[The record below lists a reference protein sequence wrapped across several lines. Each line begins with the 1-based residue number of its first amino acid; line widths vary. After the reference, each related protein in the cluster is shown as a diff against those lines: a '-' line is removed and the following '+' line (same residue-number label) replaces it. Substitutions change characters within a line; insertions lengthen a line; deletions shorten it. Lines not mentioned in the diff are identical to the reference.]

1 MVRHNSTL
9 FIFFAIIGS
18 GILFPSLIFAQDRH
32 ISQSE
37 PAESYFAAGIRAY
50 DAGNFRSAL
59 QQFDLILDIG
69 TVNQRTTAAYLM
81 SSKSMIELGQNRDA
95 IRRLRLFLD
104 RFPRSSYQDDAYFTL
119 GVANM
124 RERRYDD
131 ALFNFLRAL
140 ASTDRPGLAADSEP
154 YIEQIIDRHLTLD
167 QIRTIHNESRD
178 EFERGYLALA
188 LAQRYIERGNINTA
202 RVLLERAVEELWQH
216 PLIGEM
222 RALLDRLDDGITL
235 KIGAILPMF
244 ENRPNEPI
252 RNLGR
257 EIYQGIQF
265 AIDQHN
271 AESEIQLYLDVRDS
285 QRQPSLAARH
295 VQDLVNDSE
304 VIAILGPVF
313 SDEAFATAGVA
324 NARGVPIITPTATAN
339 HIAAIGRYVFQT
351 NPDYRTRGRAM
362 ARFAV
367 EHLGYRNLAVLAP
380 IDSHGQDIAEGFMD
394 ELRGLDEAFLVVN
407 EWYRSGETNFRQQFY
422 NIRSRGLLDSL
433 HHFISFSGSIDRED
447 MLKLA
452 AYGIEPALLDSLTE
466 RESAIPVLELL
477 GEDGIRIADSLGI
490 AVITGDY
497 YADSLD
503 VPVESIDAI
512 FLPITSKDE
521 MGIVSAQIAY
531 YNIQTQ
537 LLGTGEWYDF
547 LALEENR
554 RYVNGVY
561 FTTDAYW
568 DTEDSTFITFF
579 DSFMERTGSR
589 PNKNTMMGYDTMKLI
604 SMLIREGATTRDAI
618 AGSLAS
624 GVFYRGI
631 HSPIVVGENRV
642 NAAMNILR
650 YIRNQIN
657 KVDEIII
664 Y

>member
-1 MVRHNSTL
+1 MVRHHSTL
-9 FIFFAIIGS
+9 LFFLAIIGL
-18 GILFPSLIFAQDRH
+18 GLLFPSLIFAQDRH
-32 ISQSE
+32 LSRSE
-37 PAESYFAAGIRAY
+37 PAESYFSAGIRAY
-50 DAGNFRSAL
+50 DEGNFRSAL
-59 QQFDLILDIG
+59 RQFDLILDIG

-81 SSKSMIELGQNRDA
+81 SSKSMIELGRNRDA

-104 RFPRSSYQDDAYFTL
+104 RFPRSTYQDDAYFTL

-131 ALFNFLRAL
+131 ALFNFLRAR
-140 ASTDRPGLAADSEP
+140 ASTDRPGLAGDSEP

-167 QIRTIHNESRD
+167 QIRRIYDDSRD
-178 EFERGYLALA
+178 DFERGYLALA
-188 LAQRYIERGNINTA
+188 LARRYIERGNINTA
-202 RVLLERAVEELWQH
+202 RVLLERAIEEQWQH
-216 PLIGEM
+216 PMIGEM
-222 RALLDRLDDGITL
+222 RTLLDRLDDGITL

-244 ENRPNEPI
+244 ENRPDEPLRI
-252 RNLGR
+252 LGR

-285 QRQPSLAARH
+285 QRQPSNAARH

-339 HIAAIGRYVFQT
+339 NIAAIGRYVFQT

-394 ELRGLDEAFLVVN
+394 ELRELDEAFLVVN

-433 HHFISFSGSIDRED
+433 HHFISFSGRIDRED

-466 RESAIPVLELL
+466 RESAIPVLALL
-477 GEDGIRIADSLGI
+477 GDDGIRIADSLGI

-568 DTEDSTFITFF
+568 DTDDSTFITFF
-579 DSFMERTGSR
+579 DSFMERTRSR
-589 PNKNTMMGYDTMKLI
+589 PNKNSLMGYDTMKLI

-631 HSPIVVGENRV
+631 HSPIVMGENRV

-650 YIRNQIN
+650 YMRNQIG